1 MDVRISKISGH
12 GDYKSECVLLEV
24 VADCDIGAYMLADST
39 YTSENRIS
47 NKVRHTFWFPDKKVK
62 KGDFVS
68 LWTQGGTDTTTTNDA
83 GKTVHRFYWGLK
95 QAVWNDD
102 GDCALLFL
110 IKEWTH
116 FKVAS
121 TKK

>member
-1 MDVRISKISGH
+1 MDVRISKVSGH
-12 GDYKSECVLLEV
+12 GDYKNECVLLEV
-24 VADCDIGAYMLADST
+24 VADCDIGEYMLADST
-39 YTSENRIS
+39 YTPDNMIS

-68 LWTQGGTDTTTTNDA
+68 LWTQEGTNTTTTNDA

-110 IKEWTH
+110 IKEWSH